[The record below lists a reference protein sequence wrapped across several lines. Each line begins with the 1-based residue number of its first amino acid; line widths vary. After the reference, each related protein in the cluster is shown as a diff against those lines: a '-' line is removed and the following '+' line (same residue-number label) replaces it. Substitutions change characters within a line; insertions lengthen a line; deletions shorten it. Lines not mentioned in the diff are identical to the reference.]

1 MIKHIS
7 LDLWN
12 TLMTSNPEFSI
23 KRINYLHSNY
33 FQHIS
38 ENQLCLAIEEIGDIV
53 DDINMSTGISIK
65 SEKMYQMLF
74 DKFNLKI
81 SLQKANDIYA
91 SLEILFLEFNP
102 ILLYNDKHLFNVFDK
117 LLANGISLNI
127 SSNTAYIKGSTL
139 RKVFKHYNLLS
150 HFDFLI
156 FSDEI
161 NSSKP
166 SYKFFDKLAKDCE
179 EINISKNSILHIG
192 DSYEADIEGAELSK
206 IKSRLI
212 DYKKESLIDLLK
224 KLSN

>member
-33 FQHIS
+33 FQNIS

-127 SSNTAYIKGSTL
+127 SSNTAFIKGETL
-139 RKVFKHYNLLS
+139 RKSLKHLGLYKYFN
-150 HFDFLI
+150 FFI

-161 NSSKP
+161 NASKP
-166 SYKFFDKLAKDCE
+166 SKIFFNNLIDKCKV
-179 EINISKNSILHIG
+179 INVKKQHIIHIG
-192 DSYEADIEGAELSK
+192 DSKRADCEGASNNNILSK
-206 IKSRLI
+206 HI
-212 DYKKESLIDLLK
+212 DFKQESLVDFLNNNL
-224 KLSN
+224 

>member
-7 LDLWN
+7 LDFWN
-12 TLMTSNPEFSI
+12 TLMTSNKEFSNHRLDFL
-23 KRINYLHSNY
+23 KTKYLPN
-33 FQHIS
+33 IS
-38 ENQLCLAIEEIGDIV
+38 IEELNFNIEKIGDES
-53 DDINMSTGISIK
+53 DRINMSEGVSIPSELMYQRLFSQFEISINTNEAK
-65 SEKMYQMLF
+65 NVY
-74 DKFNLKI
+74 D
-81 SLQKANDIYA
+81 
-91 SLEILFLEFNP
+91 SLEVFFLSNP
-102 ILLYNDKHLFNVFDK
+102 PIPLYDLEELKKSLKVLKNKGFT
-117 LLANGISLNI
+117 LNI